1 MKLFPLLGGAW
12 VSVQSSR
19 FLPMCE
25 LSPLS
30 SWLWQDEQLRALVKQ
45 FGQQDWKFLASH
57 FPVSAAPLR
66 PAPLEQGAWERLGVR
81 EKKGEFLT
89 KPPTPTPTAL
99 PTKQPSSLPRP
110 FLPKLESEAP

>member
-1 MKLFPLLGGAW
+1 MGLFPLLGGAW

-30 SWLWQDEQLRALVKQ
+30 SWSWQDEQLRALVKQ

-57 FPVSAAPLR
+57 FPVSAAPLLS
-66 PAPLEQGAWERLGVR
+66 APPEQGAWERLGVR

-89 KPPTPTPTAL
+89 KPHSSPNKTTFQPPEAISTQTGIRGAL
-99 PTKQPSSLPRP
+99 M
-110 FLPKLESEAP
+110 